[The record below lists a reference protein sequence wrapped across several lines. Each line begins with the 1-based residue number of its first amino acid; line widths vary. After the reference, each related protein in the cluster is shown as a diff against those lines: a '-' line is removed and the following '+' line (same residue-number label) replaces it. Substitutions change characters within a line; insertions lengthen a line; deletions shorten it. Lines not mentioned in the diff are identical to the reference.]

1 MTVEER
7 VIGRLSHIVIAVKDL
22 EKAQKFFD
30 KLMGTK
36 FRKGGEHKGVGFISI
51 IGDNK
56 LELISPTRPDSDVAK
71 FISKKGEGLY
81 AVGFRAPDAGK
92 ARAKAEKM
100 GIRVVGD
107 ITKTDLPGKEGS
119 RSMREIWLH
128 PKDVFG
134 AYTLLIQSND

>member
-1 MTVEER
+1 MMFLI
-7 VIGRLSHIVIAVKDL
+7 IGAFLIWLKYFWYLGLIIKPAKRLWLGRSKTLSKREMSRLSISSI
-22 EKAQKFFD
+22 
-30 KLMGTK
+30 KL
-36 FRKGGEHKGVGFISI
+36 
-51 IGDNK
+51 
-56 LELISPTRPDSDVAK
+56 LLIRLVC
-71 FISKKGEGLY
+71 
-81 AVGFRAPDAGK
+81 K